1 MLLKLLFF
9 STNEELGI
17 NRNIV
22 LNYLSK
28 QFIIEN
34 DKLFL
39 NNISFNFKLFERE
52 NSVSLFLSSNNRDT
66 FKEAKVFDSV
76 RNTIISGK
84 ERKDFGIVT
93 LWNEASNLFNS
104 KLNKLISEFENRLRQ
119 VMYITLINAYG
130 REWIIKSFSKEQID
144 YLKNKNT
151 NVLVLLDNAF
161 EFLTFYDYIEF
172 LFSEYTILTPE
183 AAIED
188 TLLKIENNNLDILTI
203 KNILSSSKKKTSL
216 WNKLFEKKFD
226 IFNKQILEDI
236 RSIRNK
242 VMHNKNINFDD
253 YSVNLNLLNKIN
265 KEIKKVINV
274 LETQDILKDKPVK
287 DVISSFNQI
296 LIKNNNFYTQLLDI
310 NNKILDHSKM
320 LQTTY
325 QNIALKFN
333 PANQI
338 LIKNNNFY
346 TQLLDINNKILDH
359 SKMLQTTYQNIAL
372 KFNPAN
378 QILIK
383 NNNLYH
389 QLLGTSNKILDHS
402 KMLQTTYQDIAL
414 SFNPML
420 KMIGNFYKQEGM
432 IKVFNNIGYYQ
443 TLMLN
448 SSIGSNRFKFPTSNL
463 Y

>member
-9 STNEELGI
+9 SKNEELQI

-22 LNYLSK
+22 LNYLSNK
-28 QFIIEN
+28 FIIEN

-39 NNISFNFKLFERE
+39 NNISFDYKLLESG
-52 NSVSLFLSSNNRDT
+52 NSVSLFLSSNNRGT
-66 FKEAKVFDSV
+66 IKEGKVFDSL
-76 RNTIISGK
+76 RNTILSGE
-84 ERKDFGIVT
+84 ERKEFGIVT
-93 LWNEASNLFNS
+93 LYNEASNLFNS
-104 KLNKLISEFENRLRQ
+104 KLNKLISEFENSLRQ

-144 YLKNKNT
+144 NLKNKNT
-151 NVLVLLDNAF
+151 NILYLLDNTF
-161 EFLTFYDYIEF
+161 ESLTFYDYIEF

-183 AAIED
+183 AAIEEA
-188 TLLKIENNNLDILTI
+188 LLKIKNNNSDILTI

-242 VMHNKNINFDD
+242 VMHNKNINFDV
-253 YSVNLNLLNKIN
+253 YSVNLKLLNMIN
-265 KEIKKVINV
+265 KEIKEVIDV
-274 LETQDILKDKPVK
+274 LETQDLLKDKPVK
-287 DVISSFNQI
+287 DVINSFNQI
-296 LIKNNNFYTQLLDI
+296 LIKNNNFYNQLLDI

-338 LIKNNNFY
+338 LIN
-346 TQLLDINNKILDH
+346 
-359 SKMLQTTYQNIAL
+359 
-372 KFNPAN
+372 
-378 QILIK
+378 
-383 NNNLYH
+383 NNNLYY
-389 QLLGTSNKILDHS
+389 QLLGTNNKIFDYS

-414 SFNPML
+414 SFKPML
-420 KMIGNFYKQEGM
+420 KMNENFYKQKRM
-432 IKVFNNIGYYQ
+432 INGFNNIGNYH
-443 TLMLN
+443 TSMLN
-448 SSIGSNRFKFPTSNL
+448 SSIGSNIFNFPINNL

>member
-9 STNEELGI
+9 SKNEELQI

-22 LNYLSK
+22 LNYLSNK
-28 QFIIEN
+28 FIIEN

-39 NNISFNFKLFERE
+39 NNISFDYKLLESG
-52 NSVSLFLSSNNRDT
+52 NSVSLFLSSNNRGT
-66 FKEAKVFDSV
+66 IKEGKVFDSL
-76 RNTIISGK
+76 RNTILSGE
-84 ERKDFGIVT
+84 ERKEFGIVT
-93 LWNEASNLFNS
+93 LYNEASNLFNS
-104 KLNKLISEFENRLRQ
+104 KLNKLISEFENSLRQ

-144 YLKNKNT
+144 DLKNKNT
-151 NVLVLLDNAF
+151 NVIKLLENAF

-183 AAIED
+183 AAIEEA
-188 TLLKIENNNLDILTI
+188 LLKIKNNNSDILTI

-253 YSVNLNLLNKIN
+253 YSVNLKLLNKIN
-265 KEIKKVINV
+265 KEIKKVIGV
-274 LETQDILKDKPVK
+274 LETQDFLKDKPVK
-287 DVISSFNQI
+287 DVINSFNKV
-296 LIKNNNFYTQLLDI
+296 LIKNNNFYNQLLDI
-310 NNKILDHSKM
+310 NNKILDHFKM

-325 QNIALKFN
+325 Q
-333 PANQI
+333 
-338 LIKNNNFY
+338 
-346 TQLLDINNKILDH
+346 DIV
-359 SKMLQTTYQNIAL
+359 L

-389 QLLGTSNKILDHS
+389 QLLGTNNKILDYS

-414 SFNPML
+414 NFNPML
-420 KMIGNFYKQEGM
+420 KMNENFYKQERM
-432 IKVFNNIGYYQ
+432 SNVFNNIGYYH

-448 SSIGSNRFKFPTSNL
+448 SSIGSYSFNFPTNNL

>member
-9 STNEELGI
+9 SKNEELQI

-22 LNYLSK
+22 LNYLSNK
-28 QFIIEN
+28 FIIEN

-39 NNISFNFKLFERE
+39 NNISFDYKLLESG
-52 NSVSLFLSSNNRDT
+52 NSVSLFLSSNNRGT
-66 FKEAKVFDSV
+66 IKEGKVFDSL
-76 RNTIISGK
+76 RNTILSGE
-84 ERKDFGIVT
+84 ERKEFGIVT
-93 LWNEASNLFNS
+93 LYNEASNLFNS
-104 KLNKLISEFENRLRQ
+104 KLNKLISEFENSLRQ

-144 YLKNKNT
+144 DLKNKNT
-151 NVLVLLDNAF
+151 NVIKLLENAF

-172 LFSEYTILTPE
+172 LFSEYMILTPE
-183 AAIED
+183 AAIEEA
-188 TLLKIENNNLDILTI
+188 LLKIKNNNSDILTI

-253 YSVNLNLLNKIN
+253 YSVNLKLLNKIN
-265 KEIKKVINV
+265 KEIKKVIDV
-274 LETQDILKDKPVK
+274 LETQDFLKDKPVK
-287 DVISSFNQI
+287 DVINSFNKV
-296 LIKNNNFYTQLLDI
+296 LIKNNNFYNQLLDI
-310 NNKILDHSKM
+310 NNKILDHFKM

-325 QNIALKFN
+325 Q
-333 PANQI
+333 
-338 LIKNNNFY
+338 
-346 TQLLDINNKILDH
+346 DIV
-359 SKMLQTTYQNIAL
+359 L

-389 QLLGTSNKILDHS
+389 QLLGTNNKILDYS

-414 SFNPML
+414 NFNPML
-420 KMIGNFYKQEGM
+420 KMNENFYKQERM
-432 IKVFNNIGYYQ
+432 SNVFNNIGYYH

-448 SSIGSNRFKFPTSNL
+448 SSIGSYSFNFPTNNL

>member
-9 STNEELGI
+9 SKNEELHI

-22 LNYLSK
+22 LSYLSNK
-28 QFIIEN
+28 FIIEN

-39 NNISFNFKLFERE
+39 NNISFDYKLVERE

-76 RNTIISGK
+76 RNRIISGK
-84 ERKDFGIVT
+84 ERKDFVIVT

-144 YLKNKNT
+144 DLKNKNT
-151 NVLVLLDNAF
+151 NVIKLLENAF

-183 AAIED
+183 AAIEEA
-188 TLLKIENNNLDILTI
+188 LLKIKNNNSDILTI

-236 RSIRNK
+236 RSLRNK
-242 VMHNKNINFDD
+242 VMHNKNINFED
-253 YSVNLNLLNKIN
+253 YSVNLKLLNKIN
-265 KEIKKVINV
+265 KEIKKVIGV
-274 LETQDILKDKPVK
+274 LETQDLLKDKPVK
-287 DVISSFNQI
+287 DVINSFNQV
-296 LIKNNNFYTQLLDI
+296 LINNNNFYNQLLDI
-310 NNKILDHSKM
+310 NNKILDH
-320 LQTTY
+320 
-325 QNIALKFN
+325 F
-333 PANQI
+333 
-338 LIKNNNFY
+338 
-346 TQLLDINNKILDH
+346 
-359 SKMLQTTYQNIAL
+359 
-372 KFNPAN
+372 
-378 QILIK
+378 
-383 NNNLYH
+383 
-389 QLLGTSNKILDHS
+389 

-414 SFNPML
+414 NFNPML
-420 KMIGNFYKQEGM
+420 KMNENFYKQERM
-432 IKVFNNIGYYQ
+432 SNVFNNIGYYH

-448 SSIGSNRFKFPTSNL
+448 SSLGSNRFNFPTNNL

>member
-9 STNEELGI
+9 SKNEELHI

-22 LNYLSK
+22 LSYLSNK
-28 QFIIEN
+28 FIIEN

-39 NNISFNFKLFERE
+39 NNISFDYKLVERE

-76 RNTIISGK
+76 RNRIISGK
-84 ERKDFGIVT
+84 ERKDFVIVT

-144 YLKNKNT
+144 DLKNKNT
-151 NVLVLLDNAF
+151 NVIKLLENAF

-183 AAIED
+183 AAIEEA
-188 TLLKIENNNLDILTI
+188 LLKIKNNNSDILTI

-236 RSIRNK
+236 RSLRNK
-242 VMHNKNINFDD
+242 VMHNKNINFED
-253 YSVNLNLLNKIN
+253 YSVNLKLLNKIN
-265 KEIKKVINV
+265 KEIKKVIGV
-274 LETQDILKDKPVK
+274 LKTQDLLKDKPVK
-287 DVISSFNQI
+287 DVINSFNQV
-296 LIKNNNFYTQLLDI
+296 LINNNNFYNQLLDI
-310 NNKILDHSKM
+310 NNKILDHFKM

-325 QNIALKFN
+325 QNIALN
-333 PANQI
+333 
-338 LIKNNNFY
+338 
-346 TQLLDINNKILDH
+346 
-359 SKMLQTTYQNIAL
+359 
-372 KFNPAN
+372 FNPAN

-389 QLLGTSNKILDHS
+389 QLLGTNNKILDYS

-414 SFNPML
+414 NFNPML
-420 KMIGNFYKQEGM
+420 KMNENFYKQERM
-432 IKVFNNIGYYQ
+432 SNVFNNIGYYH

-448 SSIGSNRFKFPTSNL
+448 SSLGSNRFNFPTNNL

>member
-9 STNEELGI
+9 SKNEELQI

-22 LNYLSK
+22 LNYLLNK
-28 QFIIEN
+28 FIIEN

-39 NNISFNFKLFERE
+39 NNISFDYKLLESG
-52 NSVSLFLSSNNRDT
+52 NSVSLFLSSNNRGT
-66 FKEAKVFDSV
+66 IKEGKVFDSL
-76 RNTIISGK
+76 RNTILSGE
-84 ERKDFGIVT
+84 ERKEFGIVT
-93 LWNEASNLFNS
+93 LYNEASNLFNS
-104 KLNKLISEFENRLRQ
+104 KLNKLISEFENSLRQ

-144 YLKNKNT
+144 NLKNKNT
-151 NVLVLLDNAF
+151 NILYLLDNTF
-161 EFLTFYDYIEF
+161 ESLTFYDYIEF

-183 AAIED
+183 AAIEEA
-188 TLLKIENNNLDILTI
+188 LLKIKNNNSDILTI

-242 VMHNKNINFDD
+242 VMHNKNINFDV
-253 YSVNLNLLNKIN
+253 YSVNLKLLNMIN
-265 KEIKKVINV
+265 KEIKEVIDV
-274 LETQDILKDKPVK
+274 LETQDLLKDKPVK
-287 DVISSFNQI
+287 DVINSFNQI
-296 LIKNNNFYTQLLDI
+296 LIKNNNFYNQLLDI

-338 LIKNNNFY
+338 LINN
-346 TQLLDINNKILDH
+346 
-359 SKMLQTTYQNIAL
+359 
-372 KFNPAN
+372 
-378 QILIK
+378 
-383 NNNLYH
+383 NNNLYY
-389 QLLGTSNKILDHS
+389 QLLGTNNKIFDYS

-420 KMIGNFYKQEGM
+420 KMNENFYKQERM
-432 IKVFNNIGYYQ
+432 INGFNNIGNYH
-443 TLMLN
+443 TSMLN
-448 SSIGSNRFKFPTSNL
+448 SSIGSNIFNFPINNL

>member
-9 STNEELGI
+9 SKNEELQI

-22 LNYLSK
+22 LNYLSNK
-28 QFIIEN
+28 FIIEN

-39 NNISFNFKLFERE
+39 NNISFDYKLLESG
-52 NSVSLFLSSNNRDT
+52 NSVSLFLSSNNRGT
-66 FKEAKVFDSV
+66 IKEGKVFDSL
-76 RNTIISGK
+76 RNTILSGE
-84 ERKDFGIVT
+84 ERKEFGIVT
-93 LWNEASNLFNS
+93 LYNEASILFNS
-104 KLNKLISEFENRLRQ
+104 KLNKLISEFENSLRQ

-144 YLKNKNT
+144 DLKNKNT
-151 NVLVLLDNAF
+151 NVIKLLENAF

-183 AAIED
+183 AAIEVA
-188 TLLKIENNNLDILTI
+188 LLKIKNNNSDILTI

-253 YSVNLNLLNKIN
+253 YSVNLKLLNKIN
-265 KEIKKVINV
+265 KEIKKVIDV
-274 LETQDILKDKPVK
+274 LETQDFLKDKPVK
-287 DVISSFNQI
+287 DVINSFNKV
-296 LIKNNNFYTQLLDI
+296 LIKNNNFYNQLLDI
-310 NNKILDHSKM
+310 NNKILDHFKM

-325 QNIALKFN
+325 Q
-333 PANQI
+333 
-338 LIKNNNFY
+338 
-346 TQLLDINNKILDH
+346 DIV
-359 SKMLQTTYQNIAL
+359 L

-389 QLLGTSNKILDHS
+389 QLLGTNNKILDYF

-414 SFNPML
+414 NFNPML
-420 KMIGNFYKQEGM
+420 KMNENFYKQERM
-432 IKVFNNIGYYQ
+432 SNVFNNIGYYH

-448 SSIGSNRFKFPTSNL
+448 SSIGSYSFNFPTNNL

>member
-9 STNEELGI
+9 SKNEELQI

-22 LNYLSK
+22 LNYLSNK
-28 QFIIEN
+28 FIIEN

-39 NNISFNFKLFERE
+39 NNISFDYKLVERE
-52 NSVSLFLSSNNRDT
+52 NSVSFFLTSNNRGT
-66 FKEAKVFDSV
+66 IKESKIFDSI
-76 RNTIISGK
+76 RNTIITGK
-84 ERKDFGIVT
+84 ERKYFGIVT
-93 LWNEASNLFNS
+93 LYNDASNLFKS
-104 KLNKLISEFENRLRQ
+104 RLNKLISEFENSLRQ
-119 VMYITLINAYG
+119 VMYITLINTYG
-130 REWIIKSFSKEQID
+130 REWIIKSFSREQVCD
-144 YLKNKNT
+144 LKNKNT
-151 NVLVLLDNAF
+151 NVLELLDTAF
-161 EFLTFYDYIEF
+161 ESLTFNDYIEF

-183 AAIED
+183 AAIEEA
-188 TLLKIENNNLDILTI
+188 LLKIKNNNSDILTI

-253 YSVNLNLLNKIN
+253 YSVNLKLLNKIN
-265 KEIKKVINV
+265 KEIKKVIDV
-274 LETQDILKDKPVK
+274 LETQDLLKDKPVK
-287 DVISSFNQI
+287 DVINSFNQI
-296 LIKNNNFYTQLLDI
+296 LIKNNNFYNQLLDI
-310 NNKILDHSKM
+310 NNNILDHFKM

-325 QNIALKFN
+325 QNISLKFN
-333 PANQI
+333 P
-338 LIKNNNFY
+338 
-346 TQLLDINNKILDH
+346 D
-359 SKMLQTTYQNIAL
+359 
-372 KFNPAN
+372 N

-389 QLLGTSNKILDHS
+389 QLLGTNNKILDYS

-420 KMIGNFYKQEGM
+420 KMNENFYKQERM
-432 IKVFNNIGYYQ
+432 INVFNNIGY
-443 TLMLN
+443 MLN
-448 SSIGSNRFKFPTSNL
+448 SPIGSNRFNFPTNNL

>member
-9 STNEELGI
+9 SKNEELQI

-22 LNYLSK
+22 LNYLSNK
-28 QFIIEN
+28 FIIEN

-39 NNISFNFKLFERE
+39 NNISFDYKLLESG
-52 NSVSLFLSSNNRDT
+52 NSVSLFLSSNNRGT
-66 FKEAKVFDSV
+66 IKEGKVFDSL
-76 RNTIISGK
+76 RNTILSGE
-84 ERKDFGIVT
+84 ERKEFGIVT
-93 LWNEASNLFNS
+93 LYNEASNLFNS
-104 KLNKLISEFENRLRQ
+104 KLNKLISEFENSLRQ

-144 YLKNKNT
+144 NLKNKNT
-151 NVLVLLDNAF
+151 NILYLLDNTF
-161 EFLTFYDYIEF
+161 ESLTFYDYIEF
-172 LFSEYTILTPE
+172 LFTENAIMTPE
-183 AAIED
+183 TAIEEA
-188 TLLKIENNNLDILTI
+188 LLKIENNLSDTLTI
-203 KNILSSSKKKTSL
+203 KNVLLSSKQKISL

-242 VMHNKNINFDD
+242 VMHNKNINFDV
-253 YSVNLNLLNKIN
+253 YSVNLKLLNMIN
-265 KEIKKVINV
+265 KEIKEVIDV
-274 LETQDILKDKPVK
+274 LETQDLLKDKPVK
-287 DVISSFNQI
+287 DVINSFNQI
-296 LIKNNNFYTQLLDI
+296 LIKNNNFYNQLLDI

-338 LIKNNNFY
+338 LIN
-346 TQLLDINNKILDH
+346 
-359 SKMLQTTYQNIAL
+359 
-372 KFNPAN
+372 
-378 QILIK
+378 
-383 NNNLYH
+383 NNNLYY
-389 QLLGTSNKILDHS
+389 QLLGTNNKIFDYS

-420 KMIGNFYKQEGM
+420 KMNENFYKQKRM
-432 IKVFNNIGYYQ
+432 INGFNNIGNYH
-443 TLMLN
+443 TSMLN
-448 SSIGSNRFKFPTSNL
+448 SSIGSNIFNFPINNL

>member
-9 STNEELGI
+9 SKNEELQI

-22 LNYLSK
+22 LNYLSNK
-28 QFIIEN
+28 FIIEN

-39 NNISFNFKLFERE
+39 NNISFDYKLVERE

-84 ERKDFGIVT
+84 ERNDFVIVT
-93 LWNEASNLFNS
+93 LWNEASNLFNL

-119 VMYITLINAYG
+119 VMYITLIDAYG

-144 YLKNKNT
+144 DLKNKNT
-151 NVLVLLDNAF
+151 NVLRLLDNAF

-183 AAIED
+183 AAIEEV
-188 TLLKIENNNLDILTI
+188 LLKIKNNNSDILTI
-203 KNILSSSKKKTSL
+203 QNILSSSKKKTSL

-242 VMHNKNINFDD
+242 VMPNKNINFDD
-253 YSVNLNLLNKIN
+253 YSVNLKLLNKIN
-265 KEIKKVINV
+265 KEIKKVIDV
-274 LETQDILKDKPVK
+274 LETQDLLKDKPVK
-287 DVISSFNQI
+287 DVINSFNQI
-296 LIKNNNFYTQLLDI
+296 LIKNNNFYNQLLDI
-310 NNKILDHSKM
+310 NNNILDHFKM

-325 QNIALKFN
+325 QNISLKFN
-333 PANQI
+333 PDNQI
-338 LIKNNNFY
+338 LIKNN
-346 TQLLDINNKILDH
+346 D
-359 SKMLQTTYQNIAL
+359 
-372 KFNPAN
+372 
-378 QILIK
+378 
-383 NNNLYH
+383 LYH
-389 QLLGTSNKILDHS
+389 QLLGTNNKILDYS

-420 KMIGNFYKQEGM
+420 KMNENFYKQERM
-432 IKVFNNIGYYQ
+432 INVFNNIGY
-443 TLMLN
+443 MLN
-448 SSIGSNRFKFPTSNL
+448 SPIGSNRFNFPTNNL

>member
-9 STNEELGI
+9 SKNEELQI

-22 LNYLSK
+22 LNYLSNK
-28 QFIIEN
+28 FIIEN

-39 NNISFNFKLFERE
+39 NNISFDYKLLESG
-52 NSVSLFLSSNNRDT
+52 NSVSLFLSSNNRGT
-66 FKEAKVFDSV
+66 IKEGKVFDSL
-76 RNTIISGK
+76 RNTILSGE
-84 ERKDFGIVT
+84 ERKEFGIVT
-93 LWNEASNLFNS
+93 LYNEASNLFNS
-104 KLNKLISEFENRLRQ
+104 KLNKLISEFENSLRQ

-144 YLKNKNT
+144 NLKNKNT
-151 NVLVLLDNAF
+151 NILYLLDNTF
-161 EFLTFYDYIEF
+161 ESLTFYDYIEF

-183 AAIED
+183 AAIEEA
-188 TLLKIENNNLDILTI
+188 LLKIKNNNSDILTI

-242 VMHNKNINFDD
+242 VMHNKNINFDV
-253 YSVNLNLLNKIN
+253 YSVNLKLLNMIN
-265 KEIKKVINV
+265 KEIKEVIDV
-274 LETQDILKDKPVK
+274 LETQDLLKDKPVK
-287 DVISSFNQI
+287 DVINSFNQI
-296 LIKNNNFYTQLLDI
+296 LIKNNNFYNQLLDI

-338 LIKNNNFY
+338 LIN
-346 TQLLDINNKILDH
+346 
-359 SKMLQTTYQNIAL
+359 
-372 KFNPAN
+372 
-378 QILIK
+378 
-383 NNNLYH
+383 NNNLYY
-389 QLLGTSNKILDHS
+389 QLLGTNNKIFDYS

-420 KMIGNFYKQEGM
+420 KMNENFYKQERM
-432 IKVFNNIGYYQ
+432 INGFNNIGNYH
-443 TLMLN
+443 TSMLN
-448 SSIGSNRFKFPTSNL
+448 SSIGSNIFNFPINNL

>member
-9 STNEELGI
+9 SKNEELQI

-22 LNYLSK
+22 LNYLSNK
-28 QFIIEN
+28 FIIEN

-39 NNISFNFKLFERE
+39 NNISFDYKLLESG
-52 NSVSLFLSSNNRDT
+52 NSVSLFLSSNNRGT
-66 FKEAKVFDSV
+66 IKEGKVFDSL
-76 RNTIISGK
+76 RNTILSGE
-84 ERKDFGIVT
+84 ERKEFGIVT
-93 LWNEASNLFNS
+93 LYNEASNLFNS
-104 KLNKLISEFENRLRQ
+104 KLNKLISEFENSLRQ

-144 YLKNKNT
+144 NLKNKNT
-151 NVLVLLDNAF
+151 NILYLLDNTF
-161 EFLTFYDYIEF
+161 ESLTFYDYIEF

-183 AAIED
+183 AAIEEA
-188 TLLKIENNNLDILTI
+188 LLKIKNNNSDILTI

-242 VMHNKNINFDD
+242 VMHNKNINFDV
-253 YSVNLNLLNKIN
+253 YSVNLKLLNMIN
-265 KEIKKVINV
+265 KEIKEVIDV
-274 LETQDILKDKPVK
+274 LETQDLLKDKPVK
-287 DVISSFNQI
+287 DVINSFNQI
-296 LIKNNNFYTQLLDI
+296 LIKNNNFYNQLLDI
-310 NNKILDHSKM
+310 NNKILEHSKI
-320 LQTTY
+320 LQTT
-325 QNIALKFN
+325 F
-333 PANQI
+333 
-338 LIKNNNFY
+338 
-346 TQLLDINNKILDH
+346 
-359 SKMLQTTYQNIAL
+359 QNIAL

-383 NNNLYH
+383 NNNLYN
-389 QLLGTSNKILDHS
+389 QLSGTSNKILDHS

-414 SFNPML
+414 SFNPLL
-420 KMIGNFYKQEGM
+420 KMSGNFYKQEGM

-448 SSIGSNRFKFPTSNL
+448 SSIGSNRFNFPTNNL

>member
-9 STNEELGI
+9 SKNEELHI

-22 LNYLSK
+22 LSYLSNK
-28 QFIIEN
+28 FIIEN

-39 NNISFNFKLFERE
+39 NNISFDYKLVERE

-76 RNTIISGK
+76 RNRIISGK
-84 ERKDFGIVT
+84 ERKDFVIVT

-144 YLKNKNT
+144 DLKNKNT
-151 NVLVLLDNAF
+151 NVIKLLENAF

-183 AAIED
+183 AAIEEA
-188 TLLKIENNNLDILTI
+188 LLKIKNNNSDILTI

-236 RSIRNK
+236 RSLRNK
-242 VMHNKNINFDD
+242 VMHNKNINFED
-253 YSVNLNLLNKIN
+253 YSVNLKLLNKIN
-265 KEIKKVINV
+265 KEIKKVIGV
-274 LETQDILKDKPVK
+274 LETQDLLKDKPVK
-287 DVISSFNQI
+287 DVINSFNQV
-296 LIKNNNFYTQLLDI
+296 LINNNNFYNQLLDI
-310 NNKILDHSKM
+310 NNKILDHFKM

-325 QNIALKFN
+325 QNIALN
-333 PANQI
+333 
-338 LIKNNNFY
+338 
-346 TQLLDINNKILDH
+346 
-359 SKMLQTTYQNIAL
+359 
-372 KFNPAN
+372 FNPAN

-389 QLLGTSNKILDHS
+389 QLLGTNNKILDYS

-414 SFNPML
+414 NFNPML
-420 KMIGNFYKQEGM
+420 KMNENFYKQERM
-432 IKVFNNIGYYQ
+432 SNVFNNIGYYH

-448 SSIGSNRFKFPTSNL
+448 SSLGSNRFNFPTYNL

>member
-9 STNEELGI
+9 SKNEELQI

-22 LNYLSK
+22 LNYLSNK
-28 QFIIEN
+28 FIIEN

-39 NNISFNFKLFERE
+39 NNISFDYKLLESG
-52 NSVSLFLSSNNRDT
+52 NSVSLFLSSNNRGT
-66 FKEAKVFDSV
+66 IKEGKVFDSL
-76 RNTIISGK
+76 RNTILSGE
-84 ERKDFGIVT
+84 ERKEFGIVT
-93 LWNEASNLFNS
+93 LYNEASILFNS
-104 KLNKLISEFENRLRQ
+104 KLNKLISEFENSLRQ

-144 YLKNKNT
+144 DLKNKNT
-151 NVLVLLDNAF
+151 NVIKLLENAF

-183 AAIED
+183 AAIEVA
-188 TLLKIENNNLDILTI
+188 LLKIKNNNSDILTI

-253 YSVNLNLLNKIN
+253 YSVNLKLLNKIN
-265 KEIKKVINV
+265 KEIKKVIDV
-274 LETQDILKDKPVK
+274 LETQDFLKDKPVK
-287 DVISSFNQI
+287 DVINSFNKV
-296 LIKNNNFYTQLLDI
+296 LIKNNNFYNQLLDI
-310 NNKILDHSKM
+310 NNKILDHFKM

-325 QNIALKFN
+325 Q
-333 PANQI
+333 
-338 LIKNNNFY
+338 
-346 TQLLDINNKILDH
+346 DIV
-359 SKMLQTTYQNIAL
+359 L

-389 QLLGTSNKILDHS
+389 QLLGTNNKILDYS

-414 SFNPML
+414 NFNPML
-420 KMIGNFYKQEGM
+420 KMNENFYKQERM
-432 IKVFNNIGYYQ
+432 SNVFNNIGYYH

-448 SSIGSNRFKFPTSNL
+448 SSIGSYSFNFPTNNL

>member
-9 STNEELGI
+9 SKNEELQI

-22 LNYLSK
+22 LNYLSNK
-28 QFIIEN
+28 FIIEN

-39 NNISFNFKLFERE
+39 NNISFDYKLLESG
-52 NSVSLFLSSNNRDT
+52 NSVSLFLSSNNRGT
-66 FKEAKVFDSV
+66 IKEGKVFDSL
-76 RNTIISGK
+76 RNTILSGE
-84 ERKDFGIVT
+84 ERKEFGIVT
-93 LWNEASNLFNS
+93 LYNEASILFNS
-104 KLNKLISEFENRLRQ
+104 KLNKLISEFENSLRQ

-144 YLKNKNT
+144 DLKNKNT
-151 NVLVLLDNAF
+151 NVIKLLENAF

-183 AAIED
+183 AAIEEA
-188 TLLKIENNNLDILTI
+188 LLKIKNNNSDILTI

-253 YSVNLNLLNKIN
+253 YSVNLKLLNKIN
-265 KEIKKVINV
+265 KEIKKVIDV
-274 LETQDILKDKPVK
+274 LETQDLLKDKPVK
-287 DVISSFNQI
+287 DVINSFNQI
-296 LIKNNNFYTQLLDI
+296 LIKNNNFYNQLLDI

-338 LIKNNNFY
+338 LIN
-346 TQLLDINNKILDH
+346 
-359 SKMLQTTYQNIAL
+359 
-372 KFNPAN
+372 
-378 QILIK
+378 
-383 NNNLYH
+383 NNNLYY
-389 QLLGTSNKILDHS
+389 QLLGTNNKIFDYS

-420 KMIGNFYKQEGM
+420 KMNENFYKQERM
-432 IKVFNNIGYYQ
+432 INGFNNIGNYH
-443 TLMLN
+443 TSMLN
-448 SSIGSNRFKFPTSNL
+448 SSIGSNIFNFPINNL

>member
-9 STNEELGI
+9 SKNEELQI

-22 LNYLSK
+22 LNYLSNK
-28 QFIIEN
+28 FIIEN

-39 NNISFNFKLFERE
+39 NNISFDYKLFERE

-76 RNTIISGK
+76 RNRIISGK
-84 ERKDFGIVT
+84 ERKDFVIVT

-144 YLKNKNT
+144 DLKNKNT
-151 NVLVLLDNAF
+151 NVIKLLENAF

-183 AAIED
+183 AAIEEA
-188 TLLKIENNNLDILTI
+188 LLKIKNNNSDILTI

-274 LETQDILKDKPVK
+274 LETQDLLKDKPVK
-287 DVISSFNQI
+287 DVINSFNQI
-296 LIKNNNFYTQLLDI
+296 LIKNNNFYTQLFDI
-310 NNKILDHSKM
+310 NNKILE
-320 LQTTY
+320 
-325 QNIALKFN
+325 
-333 PANQI
+333 
-338 LIKNNNFY
+338 
-346 TQLLDINNKILDH
+346 H

-383 NNNLYH
+383 NNNLYN
-389 QLLGTSNKILDHS
+389 QLLGTNNNILNHS

-420 KMIGNFYKQEGM
+420 KMVENFYKQERM
-432 IKVFNNIGYYQ
+432 IKVFNNIGNYH
-443 TLMLN
+443 TSMLN
-448 SSIGSNRFKFPTSNL
+448 SSIGINSLNFPTNNL

>member
-9 STNEELGI
+9 SKNEELQI

-22 LNYLSK
+22 LNYLSNK
-28 QFIIEN
+28 FIIEN

-39 NNISFNFKLFERE
+39 NNISFDYKLLESG
-52 NSVSLFLSSNNRDT
+52 NSVSLFLSSNNRGT
-66 FKEAKVFDSV
+66 IKEGKVFDSL
-76 RNTIISGK
+76 RNTILSGE
-84 ERKDFGIVT
+84 ERKEFGIVT
-93 LWNEASNLFNS
+93 LYNEASILFNS
-104 KLNKLISEFENRLRQ
+104 KLNKLISEFENSLRQ

-144 YLKNKNT
+144 DLKNKNT
-151 NVLVLLDNAF
+151 NVIKLLENAF

-183 AAIED
+183 AAIEEA
-188 TLLKIENNNLDILTI
+188 LLKIKNNNSDILTI

-253 YSVNLNLLNKIN
+253 YSVNLKLLNKIN
-265 KEIKKVINV
+265 KEIKKVIDV
-274 LETQDILKDKPVK
+274 LETQDLLKDKPVK
-287 DVISSFNQI
+287 DVINSFNQI
-296 LIKNNNFYTQLLDI
+296 LIKNNNFYNQLLDI
-310 NNKILDHSKM
+310 NNKILDH
-320 LQTTY
+320 
-325 QNIALKFN
+325 F
-333 PANQI
+333 
-338 LIKNNNFY
+338 
-346 TQLLDINNKILDH
+346 
-359 SKMLQTTYQNIAL
+359 
-372 KFNPAN
+372 
-378 QILIK
+378 
-383 NNNLYH
+383 
-389 QLLGTSNKILDHS
+389 

-414 SFNPML
+414 NFNPML
-420 KMIGNFYKQEGM
+420 KMNENFYKQERM
-432 IKVFNNIGYYQ
+432 SNVFNNIGYYH

-448 SSIGSNRFKFPTSNL
+448 SSIGSYSFNFPTNNL

>member
-9 STNEELGI
+9 SKNEELQI

-22 LNYLSK
+22 LNYLSNK
-28 QFIIEN
+28 FIIEN

-39 NNISFNFKLFERE
+39 NNISFDYKLLESG
-52 NSVSLFLSSNNRDT
+52 NSVSLFLSSNNRGT
-66 FKEAKVFDSV
+66 IKEGKVFDSL
-76 RNTIISGK
+76 RNTILSGE
-84 ERKDFGIVT
+84 ERKEFGIVT
-93 LWNEASNLFNS
+93 LYNEASNLFNS
-104 KLNKLISEFENRLRQ
+104 KLNKLISEFENSLRQ

-144 YLKNKNT
+144 NLKNKNT
-151 NVLVLLDNAF
+151 NILYLLDNTF
-161 EFLTFYDYIEF
+161 ESLTFYYYIEF

-183 AAIED
+183 AAIEEA
-188 TLLKIENNNLDILTI
+188 LLKIKNNNSDILTI

-242 VMHNKNINFDD
+242 VMHNKNINFDV
-253 YSVNLNLLNKIN
+253 YSVNLKLLNMIN
-265 KEIKKVINV
+265 KEIKEVIDV
-274 LETQDILKDKPVK
+274 LETQDLLKDKPVK
-287 DVISSFNQI
+287 DVINSFNQI
-296 LIKNNNFYTQLLDI
+296 LIKNNNFYNQLLDI

-338 LIKNNNFY
+338 LIN
-346 TQLLDINNKILDH
+346 
-359 SKMLQTTYQNIAL
+359 
-372 KFNPAN
+372 
-378 QILIK
+378 
-383 NNNLYH
+383 NNNLYY
-389 QLLGTSNKILDHS
+389 QLLGTNNKIFDYS

-420 KMIGNFYKQEGM
+420 KMNENFYKQKRM
-432 IKVFNNIGYYQ
+432 INGFNNIGNYH
-443 TLMLN
+443 TSMLN
-448 SSIGSNRFKFPTSNL
+448 SSIGSNIFNFPINNL

>member
-9 STNEELGI
+9 SKNEELKI
-17 NRNIV
+17 NRTV
-22 LNYLSK
+22 VKEYLSK
-28 QFIIEN
+28 KLKLEN
-34 DKLFL
+34 NKLLL
-39 NNISFNFKLFERE
+39 NNILFDYKLFERG
-52 NSVSLFLSSNNRDT
+52 NSVSLFLSSNNRST
-66 FKEAKVFDSV
+66 IKEAKIFDSI
-76 RNTIISGK
+76 RNAIITGK

-93 LWNEASNLFNS
+93 LYNEASNLFS
-104 KLNKLISEFENRLRQ
+104 SRLNKLISKFENNLRQ
-119 VMYITLINAYG
+119 VMYITLINTYG
-130 REWIIKSFSKEQID
+130 REWTIKSFSREQVCD
-144 YLKNKNT
+144 LKNKNT
-151 NVLVLLDNAF
+151 NVLDLLDTAF
-161 EFLTFYDYIEF
+161 ESLTFYDYIEF

-183 AAIED
+183 AAIEEA
-188 TLLKIENNNLDILTI
+188 LLKIKNNNSDILTI

-253 YSVNLNLLNKIN
+253 YSVNLKLLNKIN
-265 KEIKKVINV
+265 KEIKKVIDV
-274 LETQDILKDKPVK
+274 LETQDLLKDKPVK
-287 DVISSFNQI
+287 DVINSFNQV
-296 LIKNNNFYTQLLDI
+296 LIKNNNFYNQLLDI
-310 NNKILDHSKM
+310 NNKILEHSKM
-320 LQTTY
+320 LQTTF

-338 LIKNNNFY
+338 LIE
-346 TQLLDINNKILDH
+346 
-359 SKMLQTTYQNIAL
+359 
-372 KFNPAN
+372 
-378 QILIK
+378 
-383 NNNLYH
+383 NNNLYN
-389 QLLGTSNKILDHS
+389 QISGINNMILDHS

-420 KMIGNFYKQEGM
+420 TVIGNFYKQEGM

-448 SSIGSNRFKFPTSNL
+448 SSIGSNRFNFLTNSL

>member
-1 MLLKLLFF
+1 MYYVTKIIIFF
-9 STNEELGI
+9 KNEELQI

-22 LNYLSK
+22 LNYLSNK
-28 QFIIEN
+28 FIIEN

-39 NNISFNFKLFERE
+39 NNISFDYKLVERE
-52 NSVSLFLSSNNRDT
+52 NSVSLFLSTNNRDT

-76 RNTIISGK
+76 RNRIISGK
-84 ERKDFGIVT
+84 ERKDFVIVT

-144 YLKNKNT
+144 DLKNKNT
-151 NVLVLLDNAF
+151 NVIKLLENAF

-183 AAIED
+183 AAIEEA
-188 TLLKIENNNLDILTI
+188 LLKIKNNNSDILTI

-236 RSIRNK
+236 RSLRNK
-242 VMHNKNINFDD
+242 VMHNKNINFED
-253 YSVNLNLLNKIN
+253 YSVNLKLLNKIN
-265 KEIKKVINV
+265 KEIKKVIGV
-274 LETQDILKDKPVK
+274 LETQDLLKDKPVK
-287 DVISSFNQI
+287 DVINSFNQV
-296 LIKNNNFYTQLLDI
+296 LINNNNFYNQLLDI
-310 NNKILDHSKM
+310 NNKILDHFKM

-325 QNIALKFN
+325 QNIALN
-333 PANQI
+333 
-338 LIKNNNFY
+338 
-346 TQLLDINNKILDH
+346 
-359 SKMLQTTYQNIAL
+359 
-372 KFNPAN
+372 FNPAN

-389 QLLGTSNKILDHS
+389 QLLGTNNKILDYS

-414 SFNPML
+414 NFNPML
-420 KMIGNFYKQEGM
+420 KMNENFYKQERM
-432 IKVFNNIGYYQ
+432 SNVFNNIGYYH
-443 TLMLN
+443 TLILN
-448 SSIGSNRFKFPTSNL
+448 SSIGSYSFNFPTNNL

>member
-9 STNEELGI
+9 SKNEELQI

-22 LNYLSK
+22 LNYLSNK
-28 QFIIEN
+28 FIIEN

-39 NNISFNFKLFERE
+39 NNISFDYKLFERE

-76 RNTIISGK
+76 RNRIISGK
-84 ERKDFGIVT
+84 ERKDFVIVT

-144 YLKNKNT
+144 DLKNKNT
-151 NVLVLLDNAF
+151 NVIKLLENAF

-183 AAIED
+183 AAIEEA
-188 TLLKIENNNLDILTI
+188 LLKIKNNNSDILTI
-203 KNILSSSKKKTSL
+203 KNILSSSNKKTSL

-274 LETQDILKDKPVK
+274 LETQDLLKDKPVK
-287 DVISSFNQI
+287 DVINSFNQI
-296 LIKNNNFYTQLLDI
+296 LIKNNNFYTQLFDI
-310 NNKILDHSKM
+310 NNKILE
-320 LQTTY
+320 
-325 QNIALKFN
+325 
-333 PANQI
+333 
-338 LIKNNNFY
+338 
-346 TQLLDINNKILDH
+346 H

-383 NNNLYH
+383 NNNLYN
-389 QLLGTSNKILDHS
+389 QLLGTNNNILNHS

-420 KMIGNFYKQEGM
+420 KMVENFYKQERM
-432 IKVFNNIGYYQ
+432 IKVFNNIGNYH
-443 TLMLN
+443 TSMLN
-448 SSIGSNRFKFPTSNL
+448 SSIGINSLNFPTNNL

>member
-9 STNEELGI
+9 SKNEELQI

-22 LNYLSK
+22 LNYLSNK
-28 QFIIEN
+28 FIIEN

-39 NNISFNFKLFERE
+39 NNISFDYKLLESG
-52 NSVSLFLSSNNRDT
+52 NSVSLFLSSNNRGT
-66 FKEAKVFDSV
+66 IKEGKVFDSL
-76 RNTIISGK
+76 RNTILSGE
-84 ERKDFGIVT
+84 ERKEFGIVT
-93 LWNEASNLFNS
+93 LYNEASNLFNS
-104 KLNKLISEFENRLRQ
+104 KLNKLISEFENSLRQ

-144 YLKNKNT
+144 NLKNKNT
-151 NVLVLLDNAF
+151 NILYLLDNTF
-161 EFLTFYDYIEF
+161 ESLTFYDYIEF

-183 AAIED
+183 AAIEEA
-188 TLLKIENNNLDILTI
+188 LLKIKNNNSDILTI

-242 VMHNKNINFDD
+242 VMHNKNINFDV
-253 YSVNLNLLNKIN
+253 YSVNLKLLNMIN
-265 KEIKKVINV
+265 KEIKEVIDV
-274 LETQDILKDKPVK
+274 LETQDLIKDKPVK
-287 DVISSFNQI
+287 DVINSFNQI
-296 LIKNNNFYTQLLDI
+296 LIKNNNFYNQLLDI

-338 LIKNNNFY
+338 LIN
-346 TQLLDINNKILDH
+346 
-359 SKMLQTTYQNIAL
+359 
-372 KFNPAN
+372 
-378 QILIK
+378 
-383 NNNLYH
+383 NNNLYY
-389 QLLGTSNKILDHS
+389 QLLGTNNKIFDYS
-402 KMLQTTYQDIAL
+402 KILQTTYQDIAL

-420 KMIGNFYKQEGM
+420 KMNENFYKQKRM
-432 IKVFNNIGYYQ
+432 INGFNNIGNYH
-443 TLMLN
+443 TSMLN
-448 SSIGSNRFKFPTSNL
+448 SSIGSNIFNFPINNL

>member
-9 STNEELGI
+9 SKNEELQI

-22 LNYLSK
+22 LNYLLNK
-28 QFIIEN
+28 FIIEN

-39 NNISFNFKLFERE
+39 NNISFDYKLLESG
-52 NSVSLFLSSNNRDT
+52 NSVSLFLSSNNRGT
-66 FKEAKVFDSV
+66 IKEGKVFDSL
-76 RNTIISGK
+76 RNTILSGE
-84 ERKDFGIVT
+84 ERKEFGIVT
-93 LWNEASNLFNS
+93 LYNEASNLFNS
-104 KLNKLISEFENRLRQ
+104 KLNKLISEFENSLRQ

-144 YLKNKNT
+144 NLKNKNT
-151 NVLVLLDNAF
+151 NILYLLDNTF
-161 EFLTFYDYIEF
+161 ESLTFYDYIEF

-183 AAIED
+183 AAIEEA
-188 TLLKIENNNLDILTI
+188 LLKIKNNNSDILTI

-242 VMHNKNINFDD
+242 VMHNKNINFDV
-253 YSVNLNLLNKIN
+253 YSVNLKLLNMIN
-265 KEIKKVINV
+265 KEIKEVIDV
-274 LETQDILKDKPVK
+274 LETQDLLKDKPVK
-287 DVISSFNQI
+287 DVINSFNQI
-296 LIKNNNFYTQLLDI
+296 LIKNNNFYNQLLDI

-338 LIKNNNFY
+338 LINN
-346 TQLLDINNKILDH
+346 
-359 SKMLQTTYQNIAL
+359 
-372 KFNPAN
+372 
-378 QILIK
+378 
-383 NNNLYH
+383 NNNLYY
-389 QLLGTSNKILDHS
+389 QLLGTNNKIFDYS

-420 KMIGNFYKQEGM
+420 KMNENFYKQERM
-432 IKVFNNIGYYQ
+432 ALII
-443 TLMLN
+443 
-448 SSIGSNRFKFPTSNL
+448 
-463 Y
+463 